1 VLFAIVFFW
10 TPPHFWALAMR
21 YTKDYAAAKI
31 PMLPVVKGERE
42 TTWNI
47 LLYTV
52 LLFAITLLLF
62 PVARMGAIYLVASIG
77 LGAVF
82 VVKAVKL
89 WRRTSPAMALGLF
102 KFSITY
108 LGLLFAAVMV
118 DRLIPIARLG

>member
-1 VLFAIVFFW
+1 
-10 TPPHFWALAMR
+10 
-21 YTKDYAAAKI
+21 
-31 PMLPVVKGERE
+31 MLPVVKGERE

-62 PVARMGAIYLVASIG
+62 PVARMGAIYLAAAVTLGVA
-77 LGAVF
+77 F

-108 LGLLFAAVMV
+108 LGLLFTAVMV
-118 DRLIPIARLG
+118 DRLIPIA